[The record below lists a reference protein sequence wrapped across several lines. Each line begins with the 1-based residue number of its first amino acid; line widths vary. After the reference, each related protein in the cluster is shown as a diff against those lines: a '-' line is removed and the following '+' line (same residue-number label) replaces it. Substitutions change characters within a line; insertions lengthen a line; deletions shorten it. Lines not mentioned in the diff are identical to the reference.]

1 MSSTADVDTTD
12 ELYDDVDASPD
23 SLHSPMDDDED
34 SVPRILIVCQVP
46 DAVFEEEQAQV
57 ICAYLFIYLFSHR
70 AIHLSEI
77 TNGGKY

>member
-1 MSSTADVDTTD
+1 MSSTADVDATD

-34 SVPRILIVCQVP
+34 NVPRILIVCQVP

-57 ICAYLFIYLFSHR
+57 ICAYFYLFIFSYTGQYN
-70 AIHLSEI
+70 LV
-77 TNGGKY
+77 NGKWQ